1 MNTLTED
8 LAQALET
15 LPAGALWVGFS
26 GGVDSSVLL
35 HALAA
40 IPLARERGLTVLHV
54 CHGLQPEAAAWAE
67 HAGRFA
73 AALGLPFRRVDVVVS
88 GIAEEGVEAAARRA
102 RYAAFAQHLPSPGNL
117 ALAHHRDDQ
126 VETLLLRL
134 LHGAGHEGL
143 AAMRV
148 LRSLGRNDVRRLWR
162 PLLDRPRAEL
172 ERYAHDHDL
181 DCIDDPS
188 NLQPVFARNRLRHE
202 VLPTLRA
209 MFPDADAR
217 IAASARRLREEAD
230 ALDLVAINLLDE
242 QLDATEHSL
251 ACAAFRTLP
260 PALARRLIGAWIDR
274 LGLPRPPPG
283 IWPRILPEL
292 IDARPDA
299 EPVLAWRGARLR
311 RHRDALHAD
320 ENAPDPVPDWSLPWD
335 GTTPLVLP
343 NRLGTLIFTP
353 PLADPATFVVR
364 LRRGGEMLFLR
375 GHRRRVK
382 TLLQEAGVAPWQRA
396 QLPLLFDATGT
407 LLSIAGRWNSDT
419 FQASLQATHSRL
431 RLY

>member
-1 MNTLTED
+1 MNTLTEH

-15 LPAGALWVGFS
+15 VPAGVLWVGFS
-26 GGVDSSVLL
+26 GGLDSSVLL

-40 IPLARERGLTVLHV
+40 IPLARERGLTALHV
-54 CHGLQPEAAAWAE
+54 CHGLQPEAASWAE
-67 HAGRFA
+67 HAGHFA
-73 AALGLPFRRVDVVVS
+73 TVLGLPFRRVDVVVS

-102 RYAAFAQHLPSPGNL
+102 RYAAFAQHLPSRGNL
-117 ALAHHRDDQ
+117 VLAHHRDDQ

-143 AAMRV
+143 AGMRV
-148 LRSLGRNDVRRLWR
+148 LRSLSRNDVRQLWR

-172 ERYAHDHDL
+172 ERYAREHGL

-188 NLQPVFARNRLRHE
+188 NLQPTFTRNRLRHG
-202 VLPTLRA
+202 VLPTVRA
-209 MFPDADAR
+209 AFPDADTR
-217 IAASARRLREEAD
+217 IAAAARRLREEAD
-230 ALDLVAINLLDE
+230 ALDLIATDLLD
-242 QLDATEHSL
+242 QHLDAAEHSL
-251 ACAAFRTLP
+251 ACAALRSLP
-260 PALARRLIGAWIDR
+260 PALTRRLIGAWLDR

-320 ENAPDPVPDWSLPWD
+320 ENAADPAPDWSLPWD
-335 GTTPLVLP
+335 GTTALVLP
-343 NRLGTLIFTP
+343 DNLGTLVLEP
-353 PLADPATFVVR
+353 PLPDPRTFVVR
-364 LRRGGEMLFLR
+364 PRRGGEMLLLR
-375 GHRRRVK
+375 GHQRRVK

-396 QLPLLFDATGT
+396 RLPLLFDTAGT
-407 LLSIAGRWNSDT
+407 LQSIAGRWNSDP